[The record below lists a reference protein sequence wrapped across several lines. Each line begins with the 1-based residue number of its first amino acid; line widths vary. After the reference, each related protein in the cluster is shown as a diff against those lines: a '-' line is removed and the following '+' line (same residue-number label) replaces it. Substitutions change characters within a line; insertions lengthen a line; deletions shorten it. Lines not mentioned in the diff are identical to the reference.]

1 MYKIRFTAA
10 TLTGYKSTTNFLQK
24 QHAPPAIISNCVRPE
39 ILPVG
44 GNLLQKKTDAAYFFI
59 TKYFCA
65 FNKFRLWSTIV
76 LVSLMMVR

>member
-24 QHAPPAIISNCVRPE
+24 QHARYYIKLRPARNIARWRKSFA
-39 ILPVG
+39 
-44 GNLLQKKTDAAYFFI
+44 KKPDAAYFFI

>member
-10 TLTGYKSTTNFLQK
+10 TLTGYKSTTKTTRPSRYYIKL
-24 QHAPPAIISNCVRPE
+24 HPARNIARWRKSFA
-39 ILPVG
+39 
-44 GNLLQKKTDAAYFFI
+44 KKPDAAYFFI

-76 LVSLMMVR
+76 LVSLIMVR